1 MYQDGFS
8 PRSLPPTPRGRRAA
22 SGKAREKR
30 EAEEAKIRAEK
41 EAKEAAERAE
51 AEMVAKEIAEAERKA
66 RVQALKP
73 DKEKLEAWANTV
85 LDIPAPEGIQDR
97 KIMAIAEGALSLIY
111 SIAND
116 AIAEVR
122 AL

>member
-1 MYQDGFS
+1 
-8 PRSLPPTPRGRRAA
+8 
-22 SGKAREKR
+22 
-30 EAEEAKIRAEK
+30 
-41 EAKEAAERAE
+41 
-51 AEMVAKEIAEAERKA
+51 MVAKEIAEAERKA